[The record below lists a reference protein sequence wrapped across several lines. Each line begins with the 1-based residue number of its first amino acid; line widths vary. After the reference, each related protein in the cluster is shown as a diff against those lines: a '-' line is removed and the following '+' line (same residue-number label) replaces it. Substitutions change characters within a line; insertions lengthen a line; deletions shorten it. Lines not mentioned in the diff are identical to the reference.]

1 MINKKILYFTLIFL
15 FFCAINITI
24 VNAADVSVNLT
35 GKTIGS
41 YYVRKGPGT
50 TYAKAYSGNL
60 TPMDK
65 NVNITKYALT
75 DDKSTGCS
83 SGIWFYVSQLDGIKL
98 NAYVCSVAIKLNSDH
113 STPISGEQMKKM
125 TDKEFE
131 QYLKDEGFPTSYWS
145 KLKDLHKKH
154 PNWVFK
160 SAVTFRDWN
169 SVVTDESE
177 FGMSTYYVN
186 SVREKAGHEAYL
198 ETKYSKYYDWSKNM
212 FYNYDG
218 SFYLANEN
226 AVAYFMD
233 PRNFLTEE
241 KIFMF
246 EGLNYNNNSKLST
259 LITDILG
266 TSTYTTKI
274 ISAGEEFDISATH
287 LASRIKQEGTLGSSS
302 TKGIGVK
309 CSGLSYSAN
318 GTQFNGPL
326 YNFYNIGATSSP
338 NNAALNGLCYAA
350 QTDTST
356 FRPWNTVDK
365 AIRGGAKFIGSS
377 YIGVGQYT
385 VYFQKYNTS
394 AAASKSLGHQY
405 MTNIEAPSSEATIVY
420 NKYKAENQL
429 NNDFVFYIPYY
440 INMPSSDVAAPK
452 LGNPNNWLK
461 TLTVDGTSISGFKGD
476 TITYDLT
483 VPRDKNSIKV
493 DASAVAQKS
502 SYVSIN
508 GKSQTLKE
516 QSNTITLT
524 NDTTKV
530 TIKVTAAN
538 GSIKTYTINI
548 TKEKAGVNE
557 ETGNNTT
564 NNNNNNNNN
573 TVNNS
578 ITVTQ
583 LLNKANLKHNNNY
596 VNGIGLGTTTT
607 TLSNSIKKHDS
618 KATVSFTNASGK
630 NKNGKLVTGDKM
642 KIINEKETKTVTII
656 IYGDTNGDGIISIKD
671 LLQIQK
677 NILNYTKL
685 VSEYKEAADVN
696 KDGKINIKDLL
707 IVQKNILGYSN
718 VSQV

>member
-1 MINKKILYFTLIFL
+1 MKNKKSLYFILIFL
-15 FFCAINITI
+15 FFFIINIM
-24 VNAADVSVNLT
+24 VVEAADVSVNLT
-35 GKTIGS
+35 GKTIAT
-41 YYVRKGPGT
+41 YYARKGPGT
-50 TYAKAYSGNL
+50 TYSKAYSGNL
-60 TPMDK
+60 TPMNK
-65 NVNITKYALT
+65 NVTITKYALT
-75 DDKSTGCS
+75 NDKSTGCS
-83 SGIWFYVSQLDGIKL
+83 SGIWFYVSKLDGKTL

-113 STPISGEQMKKM
+113 STPISGSQMAKM
-125 TDKEFE
+125 ADAQFE
-131 QYLKDEGFPTSYWS
+131 DYLESEGFPTSYWA
-145 KLKDLHKKH
+145 KLKELHKKH

-160 SAVTFRDWN
+160 SSVTFKDWN

-186 SVREKAGHEAYL
+186 STREKAGHEAYL

-218 SFYLANEN
+218 SFYLANKT

-259 LITDILG
+259 LVTNILG

-274 ISAGEEFDISATH
+274 INAGDEFDISATH

-318 GTQFNGPL
+318 GTSFNGPL

-350 QTDTST
+350 QTDSST
-356 FRPWNTVDK
+356 FRPWNTIDK

-377 YIGVGQYT
+377 YINVGQYT

-420 NKYKAENQL
+420 NKYKDANQL
-429 NNDFVFYIPYY
+429 NNEFVFYIPVY
-440 INMPSSDVAAPK
+440 INMPNSNASAPR

-461 TLTVDGTSISGFKGD
+461 TLTIDGTSVSGFKGS
-476 TITYDLT
+476 TTTYNLM
-483 VPRDKNSIKV
+483 VPSNKTSIAVK
-493 DASAVAQKS
+493 ASAVAHRT

-508 GKSQTLKE
+508 GKAKVLKE
-516 QSNTITLT
+516 QSNTIKLS
-524 NDTTKV
+524 NEKTTF

-538 GSIKTYTINI
+538 GSVKTYTINV
-548 TKEKAGVNE
+548 TKEKEKEEVN
-557 ETGNNTT
+557 NNTT
-564 NNNNNNNNN
+564 
-573 TVNNS
+573 TTNS

-583 LLNKANLKHNNNY
+583 LLNKANYKQNNSY
-596 VNGIGLGTTTT
+596 VNGISLGTSTTT
-607 TLSNSIKKHDS
+607 MTNNIKKQDGT
-618 KATVSFTNASGK
+618 AQVSFMNASGK
-630 NKNGKLVTGDKM
+630 AKTGKVVTGDQM
-642 KIINEKETKTVTII
+642 KITNKKETKIVTII
-656 IYGDTNGDGIISIKD
+656 IYGDTNGDGAISIKD

-677 NILNYTKL
+677 DILNYTKL
-685 VSEYKEAADVN
+685 VGSYKEAADVN

-718 VSQV
+718 VSQI